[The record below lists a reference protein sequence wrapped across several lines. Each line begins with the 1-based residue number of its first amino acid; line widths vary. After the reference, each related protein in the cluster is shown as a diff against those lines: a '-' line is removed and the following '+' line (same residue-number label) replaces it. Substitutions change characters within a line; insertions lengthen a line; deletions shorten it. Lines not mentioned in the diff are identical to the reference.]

1 MVCFFLNALD
11 ARLNDS
17 SLLASHAKKKKKRI
31 IDNWMLNS
39 KTCDTLAF
47 FPKKHVSVSG
57 DQYVPLFHV
66 SGLLIVQFGR

>member
-1 MVCFFLNALD
+1 
-11 ARLNDS
+11 
-17 SLLASHAKKKKKRI
+17 
-31 IDNWMLNS
+31 MLNS